1 MKKLFFIVPVIMI
14 VGLTVCLKPAR
25 DNVYD
30 PNNPNKAK
38 ICGIVYGLND
48 LPVRNAEVFLMQDTE
63 VTDTTTTGD
72 DGYYEI
78 GGIDPGIYKQV
89 ARAPYYVSWECEP
102 ESLPAYADDTID
114 IWFCAQYYDFENEA
128 TGTVQP
134 FGFDTICGTWAV
146 INDGSGPE
154 HHSTPN
160 VYHGEKTAA
169 GPTLALLKNS
179 GSDFHLETRFKVLN
193 VSQPEWVIG
202 ALFRYNDNQNFY
214 FVGITNLGIA
224 IQRRIGVADTT
235 LQFQPH
241 VFQVDQWYDLS
252 VQMCG
257 IDITVWSDEVNLN
270 FSDSSLVTGKVGLW
284 VSNINA
290 SHQTSVNFDDVIIGR

>member
-78 GGIDPGIYKQV
+78 GGIDPGIYKLV

-179 GSDFHLETRFKVLN
+179 GSDFHLETKFRVLN
-193 VSQPEWVIG
+193 SSGSGWLTG
-202 ALFRYNDNQNFY
+202 AVFGYHGDALNFY
-214 FVGITNLGIA
+214 FVGVTHLGITLNKRINGVDSTLRFITNPFMLE
-224 IQRRIGVADTT
+224 T
-235 LQFQPH
+235 
-241 VFQVDQWYDLS
+241 WYDLT

-257 IDITVWSDEVNLN
+257 QNITVYADGEEMNYT
-270 FSDSSLVTGKVGLW
+270 DSLPYSGKAGLW
-284 VSNINA
+284 VENPGGQA
-290 SHQTSVNFDDVIIGR
+290 LVNFDDVIIDR